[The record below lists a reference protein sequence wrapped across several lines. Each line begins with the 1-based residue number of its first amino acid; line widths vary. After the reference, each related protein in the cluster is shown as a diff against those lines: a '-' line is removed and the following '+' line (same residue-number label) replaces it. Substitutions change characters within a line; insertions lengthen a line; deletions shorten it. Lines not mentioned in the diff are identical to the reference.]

1 MKRTTSV
8 NTGENFKDDDG
19 GMPSVVDQVETAT
32 AASPSSKPS
41 PAVNGSS
48 PRVSSPSASASGEL
62 KGGPVDGPP
71 DNVGA
76 FFGHPLTRATIAI
89 NGEDQGAQAEA
100 LFHEYINLPAIDKD
114 GYKICDKL
122 ASIIRCAESREK
134 NLETGNNVNDY
145 LNILLHTDEW
155 QVPIEY
161 GEVSMSS
168 GDPHDNTADN
178 AGVRVKS
185 EPDSQKP
192 GGCQRLQK
200 SVSAYELRRGVVCRA
215 SPAKPPAHA
224 VAPLSRS
231 ESEAGGEPPPE
242 RLHPQLG
249 PRYPEYS
256 TSASDANGL
265 EDGSS
270 CLPAHSLQRTT
281 QVNGSGGGH
290 SRTQKRLQASLTVT
304 ASVVHSAAASDLL
317 QRSRC
322 VLASSSPPSVRLGA
336 EAVPASSRPPARP
349 ARGSTRGTNR
359 LVVASRGG
367 RGRRRRLQRRRG
379 KTARCSFIT
388 ASVMAALNTTA
399 AATTTTLTLLRLI
412 LASPPS
418 PPLPARPQ
426 PLQP

>member
-1 MKRTTSV
+1 MFTKV
-8 NTGENFKDDDG
+8 N
-19 GMPSVVDQVETAT
+19 
-32 AASPSSKPS
+32 
-41 PAVNGSS
+41 
-48 PRVSSPSASASGEL
+48 
-62 KGGPVDGPP
+62 
-71 DNVGA
+71 
-76 FFGHPLTRATIAI
+76 I
-89 NGEDQGAQAEA
+89 
-100 LFHEYINLPAIDKD
+100 
-114 GYKICDKL
+114 
-122 ASIIRCAESREK
+122 CAESREK

-281 QVNGSGGGH
+281 QVNGSGG
-290 SRTQKRLQASLTVT
+290 V
-304 ASVVHSAAASDLL
+304 AASWLHRPL
-317 QRSRC
+317 
-322 VLASSSPPSVRLGA
+322 RLYGW
-336 EAVPASSRPPARP
+336 
-349 ARGSTRGTNR
+349 
-359 LVVASRGG
+359 
-367 RGRRRRLQRRRG
+367 GRRRYLRQADPPRGRHAGQQGEQIGSWWPVEGGGGGGGGSSAGGARRHG
-379 KTARCSFIT
+379 ARS
-388 ASVMAALNTTA
+388 S
-399 AATTTTLTLLRLI
+399 
-412 LASPPS
+412 
-418 PPLPARPQ
+418 Q
-426 PLQP
+426 HQ